1 MLLVLVALQFLSFT
15 HGNKKHMKSY
25 SQCEAMSTKEEP
37 SLAMVFQ
44 CLTAH
49 YNLSATLSDV
59 MTKMNQVQQ
68 YLEQNSN
75 DQEYIP
81 SPFKNLDDILDIPID
96 LSRKDCQYK
105 RQIVQAIRR
114 KLVWY
119 NVMENKESPLFEFED
134 TEKID
139 PSEPEN
145 APENAVSQI
154 DLRTDY
160 KRVLRE
166 IRCLLAKSIR
176 NTDPTVKASKKN

>member
-15 HGNKKHMKSY
+15 HGSQKHMKSY
-25 SQCEAMSTKEEP
+25 SQCEAMSRKEEP
-37 SLAMVFQ
+37 SLALVFQ

-59 MTKMNQVQQ
+59 MIKMNQVQQ
-68 YLEQNSN
+68 HLDLNSN
-75 DQEYIP
+75 DQEYIQ
-81 SPFKNLDDILDIPID
+81 SPFKNLDDILDIPSD
-96 LSRKDCQYK
+96 LAGKDCQYK

-119 NVMENKESPLFEFED
+119 NVMENKESSLFELNDD
-134 TEKID
+134 TIKIE
-139 PSEPEN
+139 PSEA

-154 DLRTDY
+154 KVRTDY

-176 NTDPTVKASKKN
+176 NTEPTVSATKNN